1 MSRSHDHGGAIFATA
16 RRLGVP
22 TSALIDFSAS
32 INPLGLPIAARE
44 AIGRALDSLVHYP
57 DAGHQEFKDALAR
70 YHGVPLAHF
79 VVANGSTE
87 IIYQLPA
94 LLTGKRALLAA
105 PSFSE
110 YERALKRQ
118 QWEVHHF
125 PLSPEEGFSLDLA
138 RLETELAKGYD
149 AFYLCNP
156 GNPSGTLYPAR
167 LIEQVC
173 GLCSA
178 AKAFLVLDEAFMDFC
193 EEASAKHIVIEN
205 GNALILRSMTKFF
218 GIPGLRLGYAM
229 ASEPLCGR
237 LCDLG
242 VPWNVNT
249 LALAAGTASLQD
261 REYNQR
267 TILFI
272 DQERRFLSDLLGSF
286 PQFKVYPSSAN
297 FLLVEIAGGM
307 TARELARQLLPGLVI
322 IRDCASFYGLTPQFF
337 RIAVRTR
344 AENERL
350 AALLEKILL
359 PIPIKDEIKAGRD

>member
-1 MSRSHDHGGAIFATA
+1 MSRGHDHGGAIFATA
-16 RRLGVP
+16 RRMGVP
-22 TSALIDFSAS
+22 PSALMDFSAS
-32 INPLGLPIAARE
+32 INPLGLSALVRD

-57 DAGHQEFKDALAR
+57 DAGHQELKEALAH
-70 YHGVPLAHF
+70 YHGLPADHF

-87 IIYQLPA
+87 LIYQLPA
-94 LLTGKRALLAA
+94 VLSGKRALIAV

-118 QWEVHHF
+118 QWESHYF
-125 PLSPEEGFSLDLA
+125 PLSPGDGFSLDLA
-138 RLETELAKGYD
+138 RLKAKLANGYD

-156 GNPSGTLYPAR
+156 GNPSGILYPPH
-167 LIEQVC
+167 LVEQVC
-173 GLCSA
+173 ELCSA
-178 AKAFLVLDEAFMDFC
+178 AKTFLVLDEAFMDFC
-193 EEASAKHIVIEN
+193 EEASAKHSIIEG

-229 ASEPLCGR
+229 ANGPLCGR
-237 LCDLG
+237 LDALG

-261 REYNQR
+261 QEHNQR

-272 DQERRFLSDLLGSF
+272 DNERRFLSEQLAGF
-286 PQFKVYPSSAN
+286 PQLRVYPSRAN
-297 FLLVEIAGGM
+297 FQLMEIVGGM
-307 TARELARQLLPGLVI
+307 TARELAERLLPELVI
-322 IRDCASFYGLTPQFF
+322 IRDCATFSGLTPHFF

-350 AALLEKILL
+350 VACLGNIL
-359 PIPIKDEIKAGRD
+359 K

>member
-1 MSRSHDHGGAIFATA
+1 MSRNHDHGGAIFATA
-16 RRLGVP
+16 RRMGVP
-22 TSALIDFSAS
+22 PSALMDFSAS
-32 INPLGLPIAARE
+32 INPLGLSALVKD
-44 AIGRALDSLVHYP
+44 AIGQALDSLVHYP
-57 DAGHQEFKDALAR
+57 DAGHRELKEALAH
-70 YHGVPLAHF
+70 YHGLPAAHF

-87 IIYQLPA
+87 LIYQLPA
-94 LLTGKRALLAA
+94 VLSGKRALIAA

-125 PLSPEEGFSLDLA
+125 PLSPGDGFSLNLS
-138 RLETELAKGYD
+138 RLEAKLAKGFD

-156 GNPSGTLYPAR
+156 GNPSGTLYPPR
-167 LIEQVC
+167 LVEQVC
-173 GLCSA
+173 ELCSTA
-178 AKAFLVLDEAFMDFC
+178 GTFLVLDEAFMDFC
-193 EEASAKHIVIEN
+193 EEASAKHSVIEG

-229 ASEPLCGR
+229 ANEPLCGR
-237 LCDLG
+237 LDSLG

-249 LALAAGTASLQD
+249 LALAAGKASLRDQ
-261 REYNQR
+261 EHNQR

-286 PQFKVYPSSAN
+286 PQLRVYPSHAN
-297 FLLVEIAGGM
+297 FLLVEILGGM
-307 TARELARQLLPGLVI
+307 TARELAGQLLPELVI
-322 IRDCASFYGLTPQFF
+322 IRDCATFYGLTPHFF

-350 AALLEKILL
+350 VACLAKIL
-359 PIPIKDEIKAGRD
+359 I